1 MTTAPTPPAPATAPA
16 SVNAPTDGA
25 ADAPILVLQ
34 MQRMGDLVLT
44 FPLLAWLRAEH
55 PRRPLWVVGE
65 EKFFKGLMPI
75 GPEAVFF
82 PYGAAER
89 LRRNRYHLV
98 VNLSH
103 RPEAAALAGQLHAD
117 AHFGPYLAGGDT
129 GKGTGQTTYVH
140 GRWQL
145 YRTSL
150 VHNNRHN
157 LFHWA
162 DLNALDCVPHSR
174 IRGTDWPAP
183 QHQGRD
189 PQRVGLFLGASE
201 PEKRPGAPFWA
212 ALARDLLRRGLKPV
226 LLGGP
231 AEAALGAD
239 VARRANTP
247 ALNLC
252 GRFTLPELV
261 AFTRSL
267 RLLVTPDTGPMHV
280 AAWTQTPTLNLSMGP
295 VNAWETAPFPPGH
308 HVLRATISCVGC
320 WRCTQ
325 PSVLCRDRFD
335 PARVASLVHA
345 LLREQD
351 AAPTLAA
358 SGAKAATAASRL
370 ARLRLP
376 GLELLR
382 TGRDA
387 LGLFDLVPMGHN
399 GNGEQAVPRRLFGQF
414 WKAFWSWRLGLHGE
428 AAARRAW
435 ADLAAASPHL
445 AEALRRAL
453 SGLGRD
459 LAHALRGMGSGQAM
473 LPPDFW
479 HRHPP
484 MLRPLTGYLHMSV
497 QNADATATAW
507 AEALALVEALAALTA

>member
-1 MTTAPTPPAPATAPA
+1 MTTAPIILPSAASGTALGTTLGAAPED
-16 SVNAPTDGA
+16 NAP
-25 ADAPILVLQ
+25 DAPILVLQ

-65 EKFFKGLMPI
+65 EKFFTGLMPI

-82 PYGAAER
+82 PYDAANR
-89 LRRNRYHLV
+89 LCQNRYHMV
-98 VNLSH
+98 INLSH
-103 RPEAAALAGQLHAD
+103 RTEAAALAGQLRAD
-117 AHFGPYLAGGDT
+117 AHFGPRHNGE
-129 GKGTGQTTYVH
+129 GTAATTYVH

-157 LFHWA
+157 QFHWA
-162 DLNALDCVPHSR
+162 DLNALDCIPLAR
-174 IRGTDWPAP
+174 LKGTDWPAP

-201 PEKRPGAPFWA
+201 PEKRPGPQFWTTL
-212 ALARDLLRRGLKPV
+212 ALDLLRRGLKPV

-267 RLLVTPDTGPMHV
+267 RLLITPDTGPMHV

-320 WRCTQ
+320 WRCIQ

-351 AAPTLAA
+351 DAPAQSAAA
-358 SGAKAATAASRL
+358 SSSRL

-387 LGLFDLVPMGHN
+387 LGLFDLVPLSSPESGPEA
-399 GNGEQAVPRRLFGQF
+399 GPRRLFGLF
-414 WKAFWSWRLGLHGE
+414 WKAFWAWRLGLHDE
-428 AAARRAW
+428 TAARHAW
-435 ADLAAASPHL
+435 ADLAAASPRL
-445 AEALRRAL
+445 TETLRRAL
-453 SGLGRD
+453 SDLGRD
-459 LAHALRGMGSGQAM
+459 LARTLRGMGGGQAT

-484 MLRPLTGYLHMSV
+484 MLRPLTGYLHMTV
-497 QNADATATAW
+497 QNADAAPAAW
-507 AEALALVEALAALTA
+507 AEALALVEALASLTA

>member
-1 MTTAPTPPAPATAPA
+1 MTTPPVPPTTAAPTRAPADNAPA
-16 SVNAPTDGA
+16 
-25 ADAPILVLQ
+25 APILVLQ

-89 LRRNRYHLV
+89 LRQNRYHLV
-98 VNLSH
+98 INLSH

-117 AHFGPYLAGGDT
+117 AHFGPCLADT
-129 GKGTGQTTYVH
+129 GTVKGSGRTTYVH
-140 GRWQL
+140 GHWQL

-162 DLNALDCVPHSR
+162 DLNALDCVPASR
-174 IRGTDWPAP
+174 IRGTDWPPP
-183 QHQGRD
+183 QHRGRD

-201 PEKRPGAPFWA
+201 PEKRPGAQFWA
-212 ALARDLLRRGLKPV
+212 VLARDLLRRGLKPV

-239 VARRANTP
+239 VARRASTP

-261 AFTRSL
+261 SLTRSL

-335 PARVASLVHA
+335 PVRVASLVHA

-351 AAPTLAA
+351 DAPSLPTSGTDAAGTTP
-358 SGAKAATAASRL
+358 RL

-387 LGLFDLVPMGHN
+387 LGLFDLVPLATPIN
-399 GNGEQAVPRRLFGQF
+399 GRQGEPRRLFGQF
-414 WKAFWSWRLGLHGE
+414 WKAFWAWRLGLHGE
-428 AAARRAW
+428 AAARQAW
-435 ADLAAASPHL
+435 ADLAAASPRL
-445 AEALRRAL
+445 AETLRRAL
-453 SGLGRD
+453 SELGRD
-459 LAHALRGMGSGQAM
+459 LARTLRGLRSGQAM

-479 HRHPP
+479 HLHPP
-484 MLRPLTGYLHMSV
+484 MLRPLTGYLHMAM
-497 QNADATATAW
+497 QNADSTPTAW